1 MRRNMF
7 FVLGV
12 VIALAAAL
20 TIGIAVARG
29 QGGSDLPAL
38 APAELLAKVAQ
49 STPQTASVS
58 GDVAWTNDLLGTAAL
73 QLPGGDAG
81 LASLLQSGSGRFWYQ
96 DGKIRF
102 ESQGAAGDLVVV
114 LNGATAWLYSSQS
127 ETATE
132 FTLPARPAGGGASEG
147 ETSTTDVAGAVDLPQ
162 KIQEMLDKLAPHATL
177 TVSTDTVGGRDSYL
191 LVMTPTASNT
201 VLGTVRAAFDGE
213 TFLPLRVEAFAKG
226 DAQPVLAAGFTR
238 VSYDEIAAGTF
249 DFSPPADAKVEHKT
263 LSLPAGMLEG
273 MMGGAFG
280 HPPDTSTQ
288 PETSAEEPAALTLA
302 QAEAQAGFRLV
313 VPADPSLP
321 FAEAYVI
328 APPPGGAAGSAT
340 SEAKAPV
347 VVLRYGEGFG
357 SVIVV
362 ETLVAETQWTQ
373 LTSALAQVPM
383 LGTPSLFGGHQA
395 YQLSTKLG
403 SIVAWRQGDLGVLV
417 AGSVSRTDLEAFAA
431 GIHE

>member
-29 QGGSDLPAL
+29 QGGSDLQAL

-49 STPQTASVS
+49 NTPQTASVS

-81 LASLLQSGSGRFWYQ
+81 LASLLRSGSGRFWYQ

-102 ESQGAAGDLVVV
+102 ESQGSGGDLVAV
-114 LNGATAWLYSSQS
+114 LNGATAWVYSSQS
-127 ETATE
+127 GTATE
-132 FTLPARPAGGGASEG
+132 FTLPAWPAGGGASEG
-147 ETSTTDVAGAVDLPQ
+147 ETSTTGVAAGVDLPQ

-191 LVMTPTASNT
+191 LVLTPTASNT

-213 TFLPLRVEAFAKG
+213 TFLPLRVEVFAKG

-263 LSLPAGMLEG
+263 LSLPAELEG

-280 HPPDTSTQ
+280 HPSDASTQ
-288 PETSAEEPAALTLA
+288 PETSAEEPAALTLD
-302 QAEAQAGFRLV
+302 QAEAQAGFRLA
-313 VPADPSLP
+313 VPAAPSLP
-321 FAEAYVI
+321 FAAAYVI

-340 SEAKAPV
+340 GEAKAPV

-357 SVIVV
+357 SMIVV
-362 ETLVAETQWTQ
+362 ETLVAETQWAQ
-373 LTSALAQVPM
+373 LTSALARVPM
-383 LGTPSLFGGHQA
+383 LGTPSLFGGHEA
-395 YQLSTKLG
+395 YQLGTRLG
-403 SIVAWRQGDLGVLV
+403 SIAAWRQADLAILV
-417 AGSVSRTDLEAFAA
+417 AGSVSRADLEAFAV